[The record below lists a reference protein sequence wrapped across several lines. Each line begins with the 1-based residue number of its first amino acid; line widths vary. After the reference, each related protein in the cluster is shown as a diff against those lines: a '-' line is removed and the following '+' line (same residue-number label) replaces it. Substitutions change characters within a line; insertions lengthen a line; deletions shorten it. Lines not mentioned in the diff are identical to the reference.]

1 MVIRSSLAL
10 LFSIL
15 TISFPLRAEDLGSV
29 GPTYDIIERNLIEVI
44 QDKFLQMEKSGEL
57 TKLQANYKKQ
67 VVDAVER
74 PKPVP
79 GITSTETVRTF
90 YIDPTWTLERH
101 VVDEKGKVL
110 FPAGTRVNPL
120 DYAPLTQT
128 LLFFD
133 QRERSQVAFAKRF
146 LADAKARVKPILV
159 GGEPLKLMRQWKR
172 EIFYDQGGALS
183 RKFLVK
189 QVPAL
194 ITQDGNRLRV
204 DEIRP

>member
-1 MVIRSSLAL
+1 MRIPILASLLCLTVVPAFAL
-10 LFSIL
+10 AS
-15 TISFPLRAEDLGSV
+15 DLGVV
-29 GPTYDIIERNLIEVI
+29 GPIYEIAERDLIDVMKERFRRLE
-44 QDKFLQMEKSGEL
+44 QTGEMR
-57 TKLQANYKKQ
+57 KLEDRYKAK
-67 VVDAVER
+67 VVEAVEHPR
-74 PKPVP
+74 PIP
-79 GITSTETVRTF
+79 GITATQTARTYF
-90 YIDPTWTLERH
+90 VDPTWTLDRN
-101 VVDEKGKVL
+101 VVDEKGQVL

-146 LADAKARVKPILV
+146 LTDAKARVKPILV

-172 EIFYDQGGALS
+172 EVFYDQGGVLI
-183 RKFLVK
+183 RKFLLK